1 MSGFSPA
8 MMKVF
13 MGEDA
18 DAEEETMDDD
28 MVMVDEQGEEIKP
41 TRQKQEMTPLSITKK
56 ALGMASYDK
65 LVVLD

>member
-1 MSGFSPA
+1 
-8 MMKVF
+8 
-13 MGEDA
+13 
-18 DAEEETMDDD
+18 MDDD

-41 TRQKQEMTPLSITKK
+41 TRQKQEMTPLSLMKK

>member
-1 MSGFSPA
+1 
-8 MMKVF
+8 
-13 MGEDA
+13 
-18 DAEEETMDDD
+18 

-41 TRQKQEMTPLSITKK
+41 TPQKQEMTPLSITEK